1 MLALLRKMAHVW
13 TRGSEE
19 EEREEER
26 QEVLVGGRAIA
37 MTKAQ
42 AQRYSE
48 LKGESFSTGS
58 S

>member
-1 MLALLRKMAHVW
+1 MFALLKKMAFVW
-13 TRGSEE
+13 TRDSEE
-19 EEREEER
+19 EKEEER

-48 LKGESFSTGS
+48 LNGESFSTGS